1 MLTARGFSFIL
12 SFHKLKSRNVN
23 TDDPSQGIT
32 EPIKTRPICI
42 NKLVSVQF
50 LFQFQSCLL
59 WSQIRGYSATR
70 KTSNKCNRAQS
81 LCVLGSVNP
90 GFYRELTVT
99 SPRET
104 HSPFLRLLGQRGK
117 RELSETR
124 LDPD

>member
-50 LFQFQSCLL
+50 LFQFQSCLYGVN
-59 WSQIRGYSATR
+59 SGATLPLEKR
-70 KTSNKCNRAQS
+70 QTN
-81 LCVLGSVNP
+81 
-90 GFYRELTVT
+90 VT
-99 SPRET
+99 
-104 HSPFLRLLGQRGK
+104 
-117 RELSETR
+117 ELSPYAFWAR
-124 LDPD
+124 SILDSTGNCDVTERDSLTLSKTFRTTGQERTLRD

>member
-50 LFQFQSCLL
+50 LFQFQSCLYGVN
-59 WSQIRGYSATR
+59 SGATLPLEKR
-70 KTSNKCNRAQS
+70 QTN
-81 LCVLGSVNP
+81 
-90 GFYRELTVT
+90 VT
-99 SPRET
+99 
-104 HSPFLRLLGQRGK
+104 
-117 RELSETR
+117 ELSPYAFWAR
-124 LDPD
+124 SILDSTVNCDVTKRDSLTLSKTLRTMGQERTLRD